1 MSFLYRIL
9 IYQSVIVFSAYLLFF
24 SKVNEHA
31 LSFKDELLTL
41 SSSHKSLDFISNL
54 LQNNN
59 FELIFTGLLYA
70 ELSFAVLAILG
81 LRFFGFLEAVI
92 VFLHGIVM
100 FNPFSEKVQYS
111 NLYGIKYEFV
121 LLVGL
126 VLSMLVSATSGVC
139 CAVVKNDTT
148 EKVEKVDKTKTT
160 SNTSNKSRPKSQEKK
175 KLD

>member
-1 MSFLYRIL
+1 MSFFYRIL

-41 SSSHKSLDFISNL
+41 SSSHQSLDFISNL

-126 VLSMLVSATSGVC
+126 VLSMLVSATSGIC
-139 CAVVKNDTT
+139 CAVVKKNLA
-148 EKVEKVDKTKTT
+148 EKVDKAKTT
-160 SNTSNKSRPKSQEKK
+160 SNSSDKSRSKSPGAQRK

>member
-1 MSFLYRIL
+1 MSFFYRIL
-9 IYQSVIVFSAYLLFF
+9 IYQSVIVFTVYLLFF
-24 SKVNEHA
+24 SKVREHA

-41 SSSHKSLDFISNL
+41 SSVHRNLDFISDLVENK
-54 LQNNN
+54 N
-59 FELIFTGLLYA
+59 FELFFTGLLYA

-81 LRFFGFLEAVI
+81 LSFFGFLEAVI
-92 VFLHGIVM
+92 VFLHGIVI

-126 VLSMLVSATSGVC
+126 VLSMLVSATSGTC
-139 CAVVKNDTT
+139 CSVNSESNK
-148 EKVEKVDKTKTT
+148 KVDKTKTT
-160 SNTSNKSRPKSQEKK
+160 SNSNAQSRSKSPGSKDRK